1 MRKRKKRRIGFSKGI
16 AVCLSLVML
25 LSIVPNARASAKDT
39 QAEKNIVI
47 YLVAGHD
54 STHAGAQT
62 YQYSEEK
69 LAYKVVQY
77 CKAELE
83 QYKDVTV
90 YTDRDSLACKYAK
103 ESWQYCLNRRIY
115 DAKEVGAN
123 IYLDFHFNAGGSNG
137 VEVYYPNISHHMGIH
152 REGKLLATE
161 IAAQISSLGMVNRGA
176 LTRNCTTN
184 YQDEYGN
191 PDDYYTSVRLS
202 KLLGMTGLIIEH
214 GYLDGV
220 YDSQLLKNETFLK
233 QLGKADA
240 DAIAKVYHLSKDGE
254 AGQMHFVDISEKEW
268 YYSYLEYV
276 YEEDIMMGLTP
287 TRFAPSDS
295 LCRAQFAT
303 IIHRLENEPEAQF
316 TDVFSDISDGQY
328 YTIPV
333 MWASREDVGILTGY
347 DSGEFGPADTLT
359 REQLVTILYRYMQY
373 LGLDTSARADLS
385 IYPDSD
391 EVSEFAKEAMEWAV
405 EKKLI
410 EGDKGMLVPFGGANR
425 AECAALIMRFQELK
439 QNEKPAESEEEES
452 GEKEHSDEETDSGDE
467 ENPEEHKD
475 DVEEQNKSEEENST
489 NQEDSAEKGQ

>member
-1 MRKRKKRRIGFSKGI
+1 MSKRKQNRMGKRKSI
-16 AVCLSLVML
+16 AACLSLVML
-25 LSIVPNARASAKDT
+25 LSIAPNVRVSAADT

-77 CKAELE
+77 CKEELE

-90 YTDRDSLACKYAK
+90 YTDRDSLACEYAK

-115 DAKEVGAN
+115 DAKEEGAN

-137 VEVYYPNISHHMGIH
+137 VEVYYPNISHNMGIH
-152 REGKLLATE
+152 REGKILATE
-161 IAAQISSLGMVNRGA
+161 IASQISSLGMINRGA
-176 LTRNCTTN
+176 MTRDCTTN
-184 YQDEYGN
+184 YKDEYGN

-214 GYLDGV
+214 GYLDGA
-220 YDSQLLKNETFLK
+220 YDSQLFKNEAFLK
-233 QLGKADA
+233 KLGKADA
-240 DAIAKVYHLSKDGE
+240 DAIAKVYRLTKDGE
-254 AGQMHFVDISEKEW
+254 GGQMHFVDISEKEW
-268 YYSYLEYV
+268 YYPYLEYV
-276 YEEDIMMGLTP
+276 YEEEIMTGLTP

-295 LCRAQFAT
+295 VCRAQFAT

-316 TDVFSDISDGQY
+316 TDRFSDIPDGQY

-347 DSGEFGPADTLT
+347 DSGEFGPTDILT

-385 IYPDSD
+385 RYPDAD

-405 EKKLI
+405 AKNLI
-410 EGDKGMLVPFGGANR
+410 EGNKGMLVPFGGANR

-439 QNEKPAESEEEES
+439 KNEKPAEPEEES
-452 GEKEHSDEETDSGDE
+452 GEEENSEEEPDYEEE
-467 ENPEEHKD
+467 ENPNEDKD
-475 DVEEQNKSEEENST
+475 DVEGENKSEEENGT
-489 NQEDSAEKGQ
+489 NQEESMEKEE